1 MSHAARAWSLLA
13 SWEMRAAVVTEL
25 GRPPEAED
33 VAEPASG
40 DGGSLVDILA
50 APLNPIDLA
59 VVAGRNPAGHPPLPF
74 VPGCEG
80 VGTLDGGL
88 VWVYRGG
95 IGIARNGCMA
105 ERVAA
110 PGEAITPVP
119 EGADPAV
126 AGAMGIAGMAGW
138 ASLSWRVPVRE
149 DDVLLVLGATGTV
162 GTVAVQTARLLGAR
176 RVVAAGRDREALDR
190 LPADEKVAL
199 EGDLV
204 EAFREACDG
213 GPTLVFDPLWGEPG
227 AAAVEA
233 AAKGARV
240 VQLGQSAGATSEL
253 TSAAIRF
260 KGLEIYGF
268 SAFNIPKDVL
278 DREYAR
284 LVEHAMRGE
293 IKVEIERL
301 PLDDVAAAWERQ
313 AASPHR
319 KLVFVP

>member
-1 MSHAARAWSLLA
+1 V
-13 SWEMRAAVVTEL
+13 RAAVVSEL
-25 GRPPEAED
+25 GRPPEPGEAD
-33 VAEPASG
+33 DPAAGG
-40 DGGSLVDILA
+40 DAIVEILA

-59 VVAGRNPAGHPPLPF
+59 VAAGRNPAGHPPLPF

-80 VGTLDGGL
+80 VGTLDGRL

-95 IGIARNGCMA
+95 VGIARDGCMA

-110 PGEAITPVP
+110 PEAAVTPVP
-119 EGADPAV
+119 EGADPVV

-138 ASLSWRVPVRE
+138 ASLSTRVPVRE
-149 DDVLLVLGATGTV
+149 DDVVLVLGATGTV
-162 GTVAVQTARLLGAR
+162 GSVAVQAARLLGAR
-176 RVVAAGRDREALDR
+176 RVVAAGRDADALARLGADATVALDG
-190 LPADEKVAL
+190 
-199 EGDLV
+199 GDLV
-204 EAFREACDG
+204 EAFRDACDG
-213 GPTLVFDPLWGEPG
+213 GPTLVFDPLWGGPG

-233 AAKGARV
+233 AAQGARI

-268 SAFNIPKDVL
+268 SNFNLPKDLL

-284 LVEHAMRGE
+284 LVEHAMNGDIR
-293 IKVEIERL
+293 VEVERV

-313 AASPHR
+313 ARSPHA
-319 KLVFVP
+319 KLILVP

>member
-1 MSHAARAWSLLA
+1 
-13 SWEMRAAVVTEL
+13 MRAAVVSEL
-25 GRPPEAED
+25 GRPPEPGQAD
-33 VAEPASG
+33 EPATAEG
-40 DGGSLVDILA
+40 DAVVEIQASPV
-50 APLNPIDLA
+50 NPIDLA

-80 VGTLDGGL
+80 VGTLDGRL
-88 VWVYRGG
+88 VWVYRAG

-110 PGEAITPVP
+110 PEAAIVPVP

-138 ASLSWRVPVRE
+138 ASLSWRVPVRD
-149 DDVLLVLGATGTV
+149 DDVVLVLGATGTV

-190 LPADEKVAL
+190 LDADAKVPL
-199 EGDLV
+199 EGDV
-204 EAFREACDG
+204 AEACRQACDG
-213 GPTLVFDPLWGEPG
+213 GPTLVFDPLWGEP
-227 AAAVEA
+227 AAAAAEA
-233 AAKGARV
+233 ARPGARI
-240 VQLGQSAGATSEL
+240 VQLGQSAGSTSPV

-268 SAFNIPKDVL
+268 SNFTLPKDVL

-293 IKVEIERL
+293 IQVAIERL
-301 PLDDVAAAWERQ
+301 PLDQVADAWQRQ

-319 KLVFVP
+319 KLVLIP

>member
-1 MSHAARAWSLLA
+1 
-13 SWEMRAAVVTEL
+13 MRAAVVSEV
-25 GRPPEAED
+25 GRPPEAGEVD
-33 VAEPASG
+33 DAAASG
-40 DGGSLVDILA
+40 DDALVEILA

-59 VVAGRNPAGHPPLPF
+59 VAAGRNPAGHPPLPF

-80 VGTLDGGL
+80 VGTLDGRL

-95 IGIARNGCMA
+95 VGIARNGCMA

-110 PGEAITPVP
+110 PPEAIVPVP

-138 ASLSWRVPVRE
+138 ATLSWRVPPRS
-149 DDVLLVLGATGTV
+149 DDVVLVLGATGTV
-162 GTVAVQTARLLGAR
+162 GTVAVQAARLLGAGK
-176 RVVAAGRDREALDR
+176 VVAAGRDREALDR
-190 LPADEKVAL
+190 IDADARVVL

-213 GPTLVFDPLWGEPG
+213 GPTLVFDPLWGEP
-227 AAAVEA
+227 AAAAAEA
-233 AAKGARV
+233 AKPGARI
-240 VQLGQSAGATSEL
+240 VQLGQSAGPTAPI

-268 SAFNIPKDVL
+268 SNFTLPKDVL

-284 LVEHAMRGE
+284 LVDHATQGE
-293 IKVEIERL
+293 ITVEIDRV
-301 PLDDVAAAWERQ
+301 PLDQVASAWERQ
-313 AASPHR
+313 AASPHA
-319 KLVFVP
+319 KLVLVP

>member
-1 MSHAARAWSLLA
+1 V
-13 SWEMRAAVVTEL
+13 RAALVSEL
-25 GRPPEAED
+25 GRPPEPGPVD
-33 VAEPASG
+33 DPASTG
-40 DGGSLVDILA
+40 ADAVVEIQA

-59 VVAGRNPAGHPPLPF
+59 VAAGRNPAGHPPLPF

-80 VGTLDGGL
+80 IGTLDGRL

-110 PGEAITPVP
+110 PPEAITPVP
-119 EGADPAV
+119 DGADPAV

-138 ASLSWRVPVRE
+138 ASLSWRVPVRG
-149 DDVLLVLGATGTV
+149 DDVVLVLGATGTV
-162 GTVAVQTARLLGAR
+162 GTVAVQAARLLGAR
-176 RVVAAGRDREALDR
+176 KVVAAGRDREALDR
-190 LPADEKVAL
+190 LDADAKVPI
-199 EGDLV
+199 EGDLA
-204 EAFREACDG
+204 EAFREACEG
-213 GPTLVFDPLWGEPG
+213 GPTLVFDPLWGEP
-227 AAAVEA
+227 AAAAAEA
-233 AAKGARV
+233 AKPGGRI
-240 VQLGQSAGATSEL
+240 VQLGQSAGATAPI

-268 SAFNIPKDVL
+268 SNFTLPKEVL
-278 DREYAR
+278 DREYAS

-293 IKVEIERL
+293 ITVEIERL

-319 KLVFVP
+319 KLVLSP